1 MDGMMTIQEAIQQR
15 HSVRRYDDRPIEQE
29 KVAALRALIEQC
41 NAESGLNIQLVT
53 DEPTA
58 FDCRMAHYGR
68 FSGVSDYF
76 AMVGRK
82 DEPNLDEK
90 IGYYGEK
97 LVLEAQMLGLN
108 TCWVALTYKKKP
120 DFLQIRDGERLR
132 CVISV
137 GYGTSQG
144 ASHKIK
150 SVEKVSKVDGAMPD
164 WFRRGVEAALLAPT
178 AINQQKFTFS
188 LTNGNQVSAK
198 AGWGYFSKVDLGIVK
213 LHFEIGAGTENFEWK
228 S

>member
-1 MDGMMTIQEAIQQR
+1 MTIHEAIQQR
-15 HSVRRYDDRPIEQE
+15 HSVRRYVDRPIEAE
-29 KVAALRALIEQC
+29 KVAALRALMEQC
-41 NAESGLNIQLVT
+41 NRESGLNMQLVT

-58 FDCRMAHYGR
+58 FNCRMARYGR
-68 FSGVSDYF
+68 FSGVSNYF
-76 AMVGRK
+76 ALIGRA
-82 DEPNLDEK
+82 DEPNLDES

-120 DFLQIRDGERLR
+120 EFLQMGDGERLR

-144 ASHKIK
+144 VSHKIK

-188 LTNGNQVSAK
+188 LTNGNQVRAK

-213 LHFEIGAGTENFEWK
+213 LHFEIGAGTNHFEWINV
-228 S
+228 

>member
-1 MDGMMTIQEAIQQR
+1 MTIHEAIQQR
-15 HSVRRYDDRPIEQE
+15 HSVRRYADRPIEAE
-29 KVAALRALIEQC
+29 KVAALRALMEQC
-41 NAESGLNIQLVT
+41 NRESGLNMQLVT

-58 FDCRMAHYGR
+58 FNCRMARYGR
-68 FSGVSDYF
+68 FSGVSNYF
-76 AMVGRK
+76 ALIGRS
-82 DEPNLDEK
+82 DEPNLDEI

-120 DFLQIRDGERLR
+120 EFLQIGDGERLR

-144 ASHKIK
+144 VSHKIK

-188 LTNGNQVSAK
+188 LEGDRRVRAK

-213 LHFEIGAGTENFEWK
+213 LHFEIGAGTENFEWINV
-228 S
+228 

>member
-1 MDGMMTIQEAIQQR
+1 MTIQEAIQQR
-15 HSVRRYDDRPIEQE
+15 HSVRRYADKPIERE

-58 FDCRMAHYGR
+58 FDCRMARYGR
-68 FSGVSDYF
+68 FSGVSNYF
-76 AMVGRK
+76 AMVGRN

-120 DFLQIRDGERLR
+120 EFLQIREGERLR

-144 ASHKIK
+144 VSHRIK
-150 SVEKVSKVDGAMPD
+150 SVEKVSKVDGAMPN

-188 LTNGNQVSAK
+188 LTNGNQVKAKPDGAIFRRLTSA
-198 AGWGYFSKVDLGIVK
+198 S
-213 LHFEIGAGTENFEWK
+213 
-228 S
+228 